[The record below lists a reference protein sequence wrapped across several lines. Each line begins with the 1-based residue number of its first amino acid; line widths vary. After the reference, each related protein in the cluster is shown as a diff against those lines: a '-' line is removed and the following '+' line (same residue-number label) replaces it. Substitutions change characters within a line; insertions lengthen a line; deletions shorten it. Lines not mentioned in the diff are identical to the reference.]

1 MKKWKAALIAVVVGG
16 VVITSIVSNV
26 NASNQ
31 GAKLES
37 KKFKNTEI
45 EYKSDFGVIWDII
58 KERFSIERKVP
69 VPVKDIPVLPMTSQ
83 QIMDAPN
90 NSAVKLGHSSI
101 MLKLEGQ
108 IVMIDPVFSDRASPV
123 QWAGP
128 KRFHQPPIAI
138 KDIQEI
144 DVVIISH
151 DHYDHLDK
159 GTIKA
164 IKDKVGTFLV
174 PLNVGKHLVDWG
186 VAAEKVVELD
196 WWQSK
201 QVGGVEFTATPTQHF
216 SGRGLLDRDETL
228 WASWVINSPE
238 SKIFFSGDSGY
249 FGGFKEIGEKFGPFD
264 LTFIET
270 GAYNRL
276 WSEIH
281 MVPEESVQAHLDLQ
295 GKVMVPIH
303 NSTFD
308 LAMHDWFEPLDRVS
322 ELSRQQQVTLSTP
335 IVGEFIDVLNAP
347 AENTWWLAVK

>member
-1 MKKWKAALIAVVVGG
+1 
-16 VVITSIVSNV
+16 
-26 NASNQ
+26 
-31 GAKLES
+31 
-37 KKFKNTEI
+37 
-45 EYKSDFGVIWDII
+45 
-58 KERFSIERKVP
+58 
-69 VPVKDIPVLPMTSQ
+69 
-83 QIMDAPN
+83 
-90 NSAVKLGHSSI
+90 

-108 IVMIDPVFSDRASPV
+108 IVMIDPVFSDRASPI

-128 KRFHQPPIAI
+128 KRFHQPPIATE
-138 KDIQEI
+138 DIEQI

-281 MVPEESVQAHLDLQ
+281 MMPEESVQAHLDLQ

-335 IVGEFIDVLNAP
+335 VVGEFVDVLNAP
-347 AENTWWLAVK
+347 AENAWWLAVK